1 MSIWTDIIK
10 YNKKHKAFI
19 NIDATEQGEYYQ
31 QTLDLNINQNST
43 SFIKFATLIPQL
55 DGSIS
60 SVSVSLRQIQ
70 GGLSGVTTTI
80 EIRDKNNNVIATNKT
95 STESTISFRLNV
107 KAFQKYDLYFKN
119 SSNDSGYSITVPKS
133 VNVQYR
139 IIQNSK
145 YLTMKG

>member
-19 NIDATEQGEYYQ
+19 NIDATNQGEYYQ

-55 DGSIS
+55 DGHIS
-60 SVSVSLRQIQ
+60 DVSVSLRSIQ
-70 GGLSGVTTTI
+70 GGLTGVTTTI
-80 EIRDKNNNVIATNKT
+80 EIRDKNNNVIATNET
-95 STESTISFRLNV
+95 STQSALSFRLDV

-119 SSNDSGYSITVPKS
+119 SSDDSGYYINVPDS
-133 VNVQYR
+133 VVVKYR

-145 YLTMKG
+145 YLTIKE